1 MELKI
6 GIKTEWG
13 VDMPMR
19 ATKGASGVVLR
30 CKELTT
36 IKPGQR
42 QLVPT
47 GIYLE
52 IPYGYEAQIR
62 PLNELTLV
70 MTGVTVLNAPATI
83 DCDYQGEIKVL
94 LINHG
99 STSVLLNPNERI
111 AQMSFNK
118 VEQPLFYRVTERV

>member
-1 MELKI
+1 MEFEI
-6 GIKTEWG
+6 GVKTEWG
-13 VDMPMR
+13 VDVPMR
-19 ATKGASGVVLR
+19 PTKGASGVILR

-42 QLVPT
+42 KLVST

-52 IPYGYEAQIR
+52 IPYGYEGQIK
-62 PLNELTLV
+62 PLNELTLNH
-70 MTGVTVLNAPATI
+70 GVTVLNAPATI

-99 STSVLLNPNERI
+99 STSVLINPNERI
-111 AQMSFNK
+111 AQMTFNK
-118 VEQPLFYRVTERV
+118 VEQPIFYRVTARV

>member
-19 ATKGASGVVLR
+19 ATKGTSGVDLR
-30 CKELTT
+30 CKELVTLN
-36 IKPGQR
+36 PGQR
-42 QLVPT
+42 KLVST

-62 PLNELTLV
+62 PRSELALKH
-70 MTGVTVLNAPATI
+70 GITVLNAPGII